1 MQKAFRNILMIALLA
16 IVLFGVFQ
24 FINGNGQ
31 SPKQLTY
38 NEFMTKLEKGDL
50 KTLTIQ
56 PEQNVYMV
64 SGELKKVKMKHIHL
78 LFYLIIKMT

>member
-38 NEFMTKLEKGDL
+38 NEFMTKL
-50 KTLTIQ
+50 
-56 PEQNVYMV
+56 
-64 SGELKKVKMKHIHL
+64 
-78 LFYLIIKMT
+78 

>member
-64 SGELKKVKMKHIHL
+64 SGELKKGKDETYTYSI
-78 LFYLIIKMT
+78 LFNNQD